1 MSSITRFFTWHGRL
15 SRASWLART
24 LLAALI
30 AIAFGLLAAALIGE
44 RGAVIVVALF
54 AWCAAA
60 LATRRLHDI
69 GKSAWA
75 LIVVIVPIA
84 GPLWL
89 LFQLTRASVEGRNRY
104 GADPDSRFD
113 YLQVDIAR

>member
-1 MSSITRFFTWHGRL
+1 MSSVARFFTWHGRL

-24 LLAALI
+24 LLAASI
-30 AIAFGLLAAALIGE
+30 AIAFGMLAAALAGE
-44 RGAVIVVALF
+44 RGAAIVAALF
-54 AWCAAA
+54 AWSAAS

-75 LIVVIVPIA
+75 LVVVVVPIA

-89 LFQLTRASVEGRNRY
+89 LFQLTRAGVEGRNRH
-104 GADPDSRFD
+104 GPDPDARFD